1 MQSAT
6 RGRRLRFAQFELDLG
21 ERELLRDGRPVR
33 IQPQPLRVLEILV
46 VHPGKVVSRE
56 ELRQRIWD
64 EATFVEF
71 DQGLNYCIRQI
82 RVALGDD
89 AANPMFVETLKKR
102 GYRFAARVE
111 EIGEV
116 SEAGTAEDA
125 RPALAAHTERHW
137 RVQPTVAAFL
147 AGVVGVAAMSVWW
160 SFRSA
165 APSRRWPQV
174 SQVSLITAYPGNEAM
189 PAVSTDGNWV
199 AFQWRREQTE
209 RADIYVTRSDGS
221 EQPRRLTHDASA
233 DTADAF
239 PAWSPHGSEV
249 AFVRRRGSGAGE
261 IILVPAQGGEERKLR
276 EIRLLTFPA
285 SSWLTWT
292 PDGGQ
297 IVFASAS
304 LESGRSTLFS
314 IGVGDGQVKSRTS
327 PPDGVIGDAS
337 PVFSPDGRSLA
348 FLRWSSPTV
357 SALLVQK
364 IGADGE
370 ALGEPELVP
379 GTGIAG
385 GSPSSLAWADNRRLL
400 FTEGQRI
407 LEWEAGA
414 EIEQIYVS
422 SSTLAGLAI
431 AGRNERGVPRLV
443 TAQQERPAPNV
454 WTVPLRRAGLA
465 AGPPAPFSQLGNDSS
480 NPDYS
485 RDGKHLVFVSGR
497 AGNRE
502 LWIADPDGG
511 NVRQLTMLGLKSLGV
526 PRWSPDS
533 RHVAFFAR
541 KSTEP
546 QIFVIDAMQD
556 HAVPRQVTDQEP
568 GCIIPT
574 WSNDGKSVYCSRRIE
589 GEMRLY
595 RVPLGNEA
603 VEPAKM
609 ERWFEGKEANETSDG
624 RVLYVKDDRP
634 GLFARSLAGDPI
646 ANPDERLVPDIQGP
660 IAYLAPVA
668 EGVYYTAQD
677 PPGTYVALRFFDYA
691 RKESVQVESRANTG
705 PVNSLAVSP
714 DGRSLIY
721 TRPTR
726 SEINLALLKF

>member
-6 RGRRLRFAQFELDLG
+6 RGWRLRFAQFELDLG
-21 ERELLRDGRPVR
+21 ARELLRDGRPVR

-82 RVALGDD
+82 RLALGDD

-111 EIGEV
+111 EVGEV
-116 SEAGTAEDA
+116 SQAGTAEDA
-125 RPALAAHTERHW
+125 GEALAAQTGHHW
-137 RVQPTVAAFL
+137 RVTPTVVAVL
-147 AGVVGVAAMSVWW
+147 AGVLGLAAMSLWW
-160 SFRSA
+160 SFRSN

-174 SQVSLITAYPGNEAM
+174 SHVSLITAYPGNEAM

-199 AFQWRREQTE
+199 AFQWQRERTD
-209 RADIYVTRSDGS
+209 RADIYVTRSDGA
-221 EQPRRLTHDASA
+221 EQPRRLTHDASD

-249 AFVRRRGSGAGE
+249 AFVRRRGRTAGE

-276 EIRLLTFPA
+276 EIRLLSFPA
-285 SSWLTWT
+285 SNWLTWT
-292 PDGGQ
+292 PDGRQ

-304 LESGRSTLFS
+304 PDSGRSTLFS
-314 IGVGDGQVKSRTS
+314 IRLTGGQVKSLTA
-327 PPDGVIGDAS
+327 PPNGVIGDAA

-370 ALGEPELVP
+370 ALGEPTLVP
-379 GTGIAG
+379 GTGVAG
-385 GSPSSLAWADNRRLL
+385 GSPRSLAWADDRRLV

-414 EIEQIYVS
+414 EIEQIYMS
-422 SSTLAGLAI
+422 SSTLAGIAI
-431 AGRNERGVPRLV
+431 AGRNERGVPRLI
-443 TAQQERPAPNV
+443 TAQQERPAPDI
-454 WTVPLRRAGLA
+454 WKIPLRRAGLA
-465 AGPPAPFSQLGNDSS
+465 AGPPAPFSQLGNDSR

-485 RDGKHLVFVSGR
+485 RDGKRLVFVSGR
-497 AGNRE
+497 TGNPE

-511 NVRQLTMLGLKSLGV
+511 NARQLTMLGLKSLGV

-546 QIFVIDAMQD
+546 QIFVIDAMQE
-556 HAVPRQVTDQEP
+556 HAVPRQVTDEEP
-568 GCIIPT
+568 GCNIPT

-595 RVPLGNEA
+595 RVPFGNGA
-603 VEPAKM
+603 AEPAKM

-634 GLFARSLAGDPI
+634 GLFVRSLAGDPI
-646 ANPDERLVPDIQGP
+646 ANPDERLVTDIQGP

-691 RKESVQVESRANTG
+691 RKESVEVEPSAITG

-714 DGRSLIY
+714 DGRSLVY

-726 SEINLALLKF
+726 SEINLALLQF

>member
-1 MQSAT
+1 MHTAT
-6 RGRRLRFAQFELDLG
+6 RGRRLRFARFELDLG

-46 VHPGKVVSRE
+46 VHSGRVITRE
-56 ELRQRIWD
+56 ELRQQIWD

-89 AANPMFVETLKKR
+89 AASPVFVETLKKR
-102 GYRFAARVE
+102 GYRFAAPVE
-111 EIGEV
+111 EVGEV
-116 SEAGTAEDA
+116 PEDA
-125 RPALAAHTERHW
+125 AAALAPHTERHW
-137 RVQPTVAAFL
+137 RVTPTVAAVL
-147 AGVVGVAAMSVWW
+147 AGLLGLAALSVWW
-160 SFRSA
+160 SVRSN

-174 SQVSLITAYPGNEAM
+174 SQVSLLTAYPGDEAM
-189 PAVSTDGNWV
+189 PAISTDGSWV
-199 AFQWRREQTE
+199 AFQWQREPTDG
-209 RADIYVTRSDGS
+209 AGIYVTRSDGA
-221 EQPRRLTHDASA
+221 EQPRRLTHDASE

-239 PAWSPHGSEV
+239 PAWSPRGSEV
-249 AFVRRRGSGAGE
+249 AFVRRRGRNAGE

-276 EIRLLTFPA
+276 EIRLLSFPA
-285 SSWLTWT
+285 SHWLAWT

-304 LESGRSTLFS
+304 PESGRSTLFS
-314 IGVGDGQVKSRTS
+314 IGLANGQVKSLTS

-357 SALLVQK
+357 SVLLVQK

-370 ALGEPELVP
+370 ALGEPTQVP
-379 GTGIAG
+379 GTGVADG
-385 GSPSSLAWADNRRLL
+385 NPSSLAWADDRRLL
-400 FTEGQRI
+400 FTAGQRI

-414 EIEQIYVS
+414 EIEQIYLS

-443 TAQQERPAPNV
+443 TAQQERPAANV
-454 WTVPLRRAGLA
+454 WKIPLRQAGLA
-465 AGPPAPFSQLGNDSS
+465 AGPPTPFSQLGNDSR

-485 RDGKHLVFVSGR
+485 RDGKRLVFVSGR
-497 AGNRE
+497 TGNPE
-502 LWIADPDGG
+502 LWVADPDGR
-511 NVRQLTMLGLKSLGV
+511 NIRQLTRLGLKSLGV

-541 KSTEP
+541 TSTEP
-546 QIFVIDAMQD
+546 QIFAIDAMQD

-595 RVPLGNEA
+595 RVPFGNGA
-603 VEPAKM
+603 AEPAKM

-624 RVLYVKDDRP
+624 RVLYIKDDRP
-634 GLFARSLAGDPI
+634 GLFSRSLAGDPM
-646 ANPDERLVPDIQGP
+646 ANPDERLVTDIQGP

-668 EGVYYTAQD
+668 QGVYYTAQD
-677 PPGTYVALRFFDYA
+677 PPGIYVGLRFFDYA
-691 RKESVQVESRANTG
+691 RKASVEVEPRAMTG

-714 DGRSLIY
+714 DGHSLIY
-721 TRPTR
+721 SRPAR
-726 SEINLALLKF
+726 SEINLALLEF